1 MSTVKAFES
10 AVFRTEGFRI
20 RIRHGRDN
28 RDVRS
33 DHRLPAT
40 YRYERRARG
49 QWTVTDFIQKRLQP
63 TLPGYRV
70 EVVTP
75 RGRRVNGKTLLHN
88 VRDEYLDYGWV

>member
-1 MSTVKAFES
+1 MSTVKIFE
-10 AVFRTEGFRI
+10 AQVLHLEGFRI

-40 YRYERRARG
+40 YRYQRRARSE
-49 QWTVTDFIQKRLQP
+49 WTVTEYIKKRLSP
-63 TLPGYRV
+63 TLPGYQV

-75 RGRRVNGKTLLHN
+75 NGRRVNGKTHLSR
-88 VRDEYLDYGWV
+88 VRQQFL

>member
-1 MSTVKAFES
+1 MSTVKAFE
-10 AVFRTEGFRI
+10 AQVLHLEGFRI

-40 YRYERRARG
+40 YRYQRRARSD
-49 QWTVTDFIQKRLQP
+49 WTVTEYIQKRLSR

-75 RGRRVNGKTLLHN
+75 NGRRVNGRTHLSR
-88 VRDEYLDYGWV
+88 VREQSL